1 MSEVKQE
8 KMENYLQLAREAVQQ
23 KDFDTATDHLI
34 SALQLDKSN
43 SDAYGIMGDMA
54 LSKKD
59 YDVAEGYYFRQLELA
74 PQSYEAHKNL
84 GRLYLERSEYE
95 SAISEFK
102 TAMQQDKEHSQGDPY
117 LYLASIYFCLG
128 QYEESYEWLYR
139 LSFEVQKQMTQSD
152 MDFFNKAYYGI
163 SSTIN
168 DNQSINDLDSL
179 IQQIEAKYN
188 VSITTHLVV
197 NPDAPLMPFRKTD
210 EHSYEIDYDLD
221 SNDKFYEVLTSLILL
236 DNSLGGEQFD
246 FHHFVMPTD
255 EGKEEFATMTRNT
268 MVADSTLSMADLLNY
283 MVVDLRTSLIRIYT
297 DEVIQNTPEYSK
309 YRPLQWLGMG
319 NAIGQSYNYIRK
331 LEKIHAPQ
339 LVIYLHKV
347 LLYMKSGPLFDYFRA
362 SDRRIDFQSE
372 LNEHKLG
379 RTIYCEHKDMK
390 DSAKRRDWSAFYRTF
405 VNQVC
410 PVLRYYVKFDKIS

>member
-168 DNQSINDLDSL
+168 DKQSINDLDSL

-197 NPDAPLMPFRKTD
+197 NPDAPLMPFRK
-210 EHSYEIDYDLD
+210 
-221 SNDKFYEVLTSLILL
+221 LTNI
-236 DNSLGGEQFD
+236 
-246 FHHFVMPTD
+246 VM
-255 EGKEEFATMTRNT
+255 R
-268 MVADSTLSMADLLNY
+268 
-283 MVVDLRTSLIRIYT
+283 
-297 DEVIQNTPEYSK
+297 
-309 YRPLQWLGMG
+309 
-319 NAIGQSYNYIRK
+319 
-331 LEKIHAPQ
+331 
-339 LVIYLHKV
+339 
-347 LLYMKSGPLFDYFRA
+347 
-362 SDRRIDFQSE
+362 
-372 LNEHKLG
+372 
-379 RTIYCEHKDMK
+379 
-390 DSAKRRDWSAFYRTF
+390 
-405 VNQVC
+405 
-410 PVLRYYVKFDKIS
+410 